1 MKSFRALPQ
10 LPVRPLLVISELL
23 LMAAVAFKASQRQ
36 LTLVLFLPLG
46 IGMVLAFLRWPALG
60 LIAASVA
67 GLVVP
72 FMGPSGLNVTMIL
85 LALLLGLWLMDMMV
99 RQRQIQLAPSRT
111 VLPLL
116 CFLIVAVISFAIGQ
130 LPWLTFAAHAP
141 MGAQLGGMSIVVLSA
156 GAFLL
161 MANQLQELRWLSRLT
176 WVFLAVGALSVLL
189 RSVLP
194 ELGLST
200 RDLFPQVGTVFYVWL
215 IGMGFSQAVLNR
227 DLHPVWRMA
236 LGVMVLV
243 TLYVLFILKFDDKSG
258 WISSFVCIAA
268 IIAARSWR
276 AGLVMA
282 PVAVLSALYLW
293 SGIISTDDY
302 SISTRF
308 DAWAIMGQIIKINPL
323 SGLGFA
329 NYYWY
334 TPLFPIRGYAVSF
347 NSHNN
352 YVDIVAQM
360 GLAGLLCFFWIVWE
374 VGRLG
379 WGLRRQVAG
388 GFSQA
393 YVYGALGGLAGMV
406 VAGMLGDWVLPF
418 FYNVGLNGFR
428 SSVIGWLFLG
438 GLVSLEQMRLAPEK

>member
-227 DLHPVWRMA
+227 DLHPVWRIA
-236 LGVMVLV
+236 LGVLVLV
-243 TLYVLFILKFDDKSG
+243 
-258 WISSFVCIAA
+258 
-268 IIAARSWR
+268 
-276 AGLVMA
+276 
-282 PVAVLSALYLW
+282 
-293 SGIISTDDY
+293 
-302 SISTRF
+302 
-308 DAWAIMGQIIKINPL
+308 
-323 SGLGFA
+323 
-329 NYYWY
+329 
-334 TPLFPIRGYAVSF
+334 
-347 NSHNN
+347 
-352 YVDIVAQM
+352 
-360 GLAGLLCFFWIVWE
+360 
-374 VGRLG
+374 
-379 WGLRRQVAG
+379 
-388 GFSQA
+388 
-393 YVYGALGGLAGMV
+393 
-406 VAGMLGDWVLPF
+406 
-418 FYNVGLNGFR
+418 
-428 SSVIGWLFLG
+428 
-438 GLVSLEQMRLAPEK
+438 